1 MPCCRIRHLVQIH
14 EYRNEWGLSV
24 RGHQCDDLILDGLH
38 SFFDLAA
45 HPHFGHLVRFFLRIL
60 HAERIKLFAH
70 LAARFLPGYLDER
83 RQVGKSDALTAV
95 LAARD
100 LGNDLGRH
108 VARCRETVRL
118 FDHRLG
124 NDRSVLKHIFQIDQA
139 AVVHVLGKIVRIME
153 MDDPFFVRFHDVCRK
168 QETLRNVF

>member
-1 MPCCRIRHLVQIH
+1 
-14 EYRNEWGLSV
+14 
-24 RGHQCDDLILDGLH
+24 
-38 SFFDLAA
+38 
-45 HPHFGHLVRFFLRIL
+45 
-60 HAERIKLFAH
+60 
-70 LAARFLPGYLDER
+70 
-83 RQVGKSDALTAV
+83 
-95 LAARD
+95 
-100 LGNDLGRH
+100 
-108 VARCRETVRL
+108 VRL